1 MANTYTW
8 VISQL
13 DCYPTQDNKT
23 DVVFTVHWRR
33 QATDGSGHNGDIYG
47 SQAITLNPDE
57 TFVPYANLTQA
68 EVIGWLEAA
77 MGAETL
83 AAQEAALDKQIA
95 DQINPPTTSP
105 PLPWVTAPTQ

>member
-13 DCYPTQDNKT
+13 ECYPQHEGKT

-33 QATDGSGHNGDIYG
+33 QATDGSGHNADIYG

-77 MGAETL
+77 MGADTL

-95 DQINPPTTSP
+95 DQVTPPVTHP
-105 PLPWVTAPTQ
+105 PLPWVDA

>member
-1 MANTYTW
+1 MANSYSW
-8 VISQL
+8 IISQL
-13 DCYPTQDNKT
+13 DAYPQHDGHS
-23 DVVFTVHWRR
+23 DVVMTVHWRR

-68 EVIGWLEAA
+68 EVIGWLEDA

-83 AAQEAALDKQIA
+83 EAQKAALDKQIE
-95 DQINPPTTSP
+95 DQISPPTTSP

>member
-1 MANTYTW
+1 MSNQYSW

-33 QATDGSGHNGDIYG
+33 QATDGSGHNADIYG
-47 SQAITLNPDE
+47 SQAVTLDPSA
-57 TFVPYANLTQA
+57 TYIPYAELTEA
-68 EVIGWLEAA
+68 IVIGWLEDA

-83 AAQEAALDKQIA
+83 EAQKTALDKQIA
-95 DQINPPTTSP
+95 DQINPPVIRP
-105 PLPWVTAPTQ
+105 PLPWVA

>member
-1 MANTYTW
+1 MSNQYSW

-33 QATDGSGHNGDIYG
+33 QATDGTHTADIYG
-47 SQAITLNPDE
+47 SQAVTLDPDAPF
-57 TFVPYANLTQA
+57 TPYASLTFDQ
-68 EVIGWLEAA
+68 VVGWLEDA

-83 AAQEAALDKQIA
+83 EAQKAALDKQIE
-95 DQINPPTTSP
+95 DQINPPVVRP
-105 PLPWVTAPTQ
+105 PLPWAA